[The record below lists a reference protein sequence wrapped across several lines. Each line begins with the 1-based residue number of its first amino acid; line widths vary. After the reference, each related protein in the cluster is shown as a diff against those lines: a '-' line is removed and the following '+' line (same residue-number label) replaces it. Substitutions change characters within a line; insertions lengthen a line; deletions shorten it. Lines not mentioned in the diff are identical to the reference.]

1 MKCLNCNGH
10 KGIYGKNAAGNPATL
25 PCPKCNATG
34 EIGGNMQLFH
44 VIVDAVPTLDTFSPV
59 EVVELIMKEA
69 KKRGGEVPVD
79 VYVTEVK

>member
-1 MKCLNCNGH
+1 MKCLNC
-10 KGIYGKNAAGNPATL
+10 KGYKSIHGKNAVGNPATL

-44 VIVDAVPTLDTFSPV
+44 VIVDSSPVLTTFSPI
-59 EVVELIMKEA
+59 EVVELLMREA
-69 KKRGGEVPVD
+69 KKRGGEIPVD